1 MGRERG
7 EKKRK
12 LYKISR
18 KRNEFR
24 ENKKKELIVLLSKQQ
39 R

>member
-1 MGRERG
+1 MEREG
-7 EKKRK
+7 EKDRK

-24 ENKKKELIVLLSKQQ
+24 ENKKEGTYRPVEQTA
-39 R
+39 